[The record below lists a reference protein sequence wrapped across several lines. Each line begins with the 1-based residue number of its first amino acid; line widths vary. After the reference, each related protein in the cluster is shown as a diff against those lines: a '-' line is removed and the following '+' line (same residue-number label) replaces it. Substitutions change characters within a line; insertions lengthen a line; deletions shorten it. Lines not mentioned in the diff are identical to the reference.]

1 MMAELLM
8 RFHLGTKR
16 DSSLLFIIA
25 TVPQLENQMQ
35 KWNGMP
41 FLISRGEK
49 AVNLVLP
56 RVIFLPAKIGS
67 LISKGNEILHAATFL
82 LHIHAPN
89 QLVH

>member
-1 MMAELLM
+1 
-8 RFHLGTKR
+8 
-16 DSSLLFIIA
+16 
-25 TVPQLENQMQ
+25 
-35 KWNGMP
+35 MP
-41 FLISRGEK
+41 SLISRGEK